1 MTSDANSWDGD
12 GVWSRRA
19 DVLWRRS
26 LDAVIL
32 LPVGVDEPLTLPG
45 TGAIVWDLLEE
56 PASLVELIATLA
68 EAYGEDPAVVEHDV
82 TNLLA
87 ELETLGAVSRT

>member
-1 MTSDANSWDGD
+1 VSFDAVSVSPTA
-12 GVWSRRA
+12 VWRRRD

-32 LPVGVDEPLTLPG
+32 LPVGADEPVTLPG

-56 PASLVELIATLA
+56 PATLPELVATLA
-68 EAYGEDPAVVEHDV
+68 EAYEEDPAVVEHDV
-82 TNLLA
+82 VALLT
-87 ELETLGAVSRT
+87 ELENLAAVTHT